1 MKMKHPAMAVRF
13 FGLIIGTQF
22 IVSSLVN
29 ATNVSGVI
37 STNTVWNTA
46 GSPYIVTGNILVD
59 TLVRLDIQPGVEVRL
74 DSAKCIMVKGIL
86 NAIGTASDSIIIT
99 KNGTAEWSRIWLK
112 PAVICSLKYCRIE
125 YANNFALYSDIG
137 DSIYMDHCTISNNI
151 GGAIHIN
158 GGISVITNNTITDN
172 SFPISGLAAG
182 LTIGGGTSAV
192 ITQNIISNNSNGGYG
207 GGISIYGLA
216 SDGSITITNNTIT
229 NNSAMLGGGM
239 CIWTSSNGS
248 SVKIDSN
255 TITYNSTT
263 FGGGGILINGANVTV
278 TNNILSNNFALTQ
291 GGAIFSG
298 AAMIRHNT
306 ITYNMADSGGGAIY
320 TCSGT
325 SSPIY
330 YNTIIDTSPSAI
342 YNQGEGFIRTNNI
355 SATGY
360 VVYNNGGSDLD
371 ARYNYWN
378 ITNTDTM
385 NARIFDYFDD
395 FSKGIVHYQIFLN
408 APFSDTIA
416 PSAPINLT
424 ATKIVDSTFEI
435 NWTNPVDASGISEYY
450 YHLSWSPMSNFDT
463 SGAFYSLPDT
473 ITVTPGES
481 LFVWLVDSSGNL
493 DCNNRAGI
501 YIVGIE
507 EKSNIKT
514 PSTTLRASQNPF
526 IKSTVISYS
535 IPYYTNMLLTI
546 NDISG
551 REVRKLLD
559 GVQKA
564 GSYEF
569 NLESKGLT
577 TGAYF
582 IVLNTGE
589 NKLTKKIIVIK

>member
-1 MKMKHPAMAVRF
+1 MKRF
-13 FGLIIGTQF
+13 IGLLVGTQF

-74 DSAKCIMVKGIL
+74 DSAKCIMVKGFL
-86 NAIGTASDSIIIT
+86 NALGTASDSIIIT

-112 PAVICSLKYCRIE
+112 PAVICSLKYCRIG
-125 YANNFALYSDIG
+125 YTNNFALYTDIG

-182 LTIGGGTSAV
+182 ITIGGGTSAV

-216 SDGSITITNNTIT
+216 SDGSITITKNTIT

-255 TITYNSTT
+255 TITYNSATS
-263 FGGGGILINGANVTV
+263 GGGGILINGSNVTV
-278 TNNILSNNFALTQ
+278 TNNTLSNNFAYQ
-291 GGAIFSG
+291 GGAIWSG

-325 SSPIY
+325 PSPIY

-360 VVYNNGGSDLD
+360 VVYNTGGADLD

-378 ITNTDTM
+378 ITNTDTI
-385 NARIFDYFDD
+385 NAKIFDYFDD
-395 FSKGIVHYQIFLN
+395 FNKGIVHYQIFLN

-493 DCNNRAGI
+493 DYNNRAGV

-507 EKSNIKT
+507 EQSNLDFGFRNLELKT
-514 PSTTLRASQNPF
+514 NKNPF

-535 IPYYTNMLLTI
+535 VPEYTNVLLTI
-546 NDISG
+546 YDLSG
-551 REVRKLLD
+551 RTVRTLVD
-559 GVQKA
+559 EVQKA
-564 GSYEF
+564 RSYEF
-569 NLESKGLT
+569 NLDSRGLN

-582 IVLNTGE
+582 LVLNAGN

>member
-1 MKMKHPAMAVRF
+1 MKIF
-13 FGLIIGTQF
+13 LSLIVGTQF

-29 ATNVSGVI
+29 ATNVSGVV

-59 TLVRLDIQPGVEVRL
+59 TLVTLTIEPGVEVRL

-99 KNGTAEWSRIWLK
+99 KNGTEAWSRIWLK

-151 GGAIHIN
+151 CGAIHIN

-182 LTIGGGTSAV
+182 LTIGGGISAV

-216 SDGSITITNNTIT
+216 SDGLITITNNTIT

-263 FGGGGILINGANVTV
+263 FGGGGILINGSNVTV

-320 TCSGT
+320 TCSGAP
-325 SSPIY
+325 SPIY

-378 ITNTDTM
+378 ITNTDTI
-385 NARIFDYFDD
+385 NAKIFDYFDD
-395 FSKGIVHYQIFLN
+395 FSKGIVHYQMFFN

-435 NWTNPVDASGISEYY
+435 SWTNPVDASGISEYY
-450 YHLSWSPMSNFDT
+450 YRFPWSPRSDFDT
-463 SGAFYSLPDT
+463 TGVFYSLPDT
-473 ITVTPGES
+473 ITIVPDES
-481 LFVWLVDSSGNL
+481 LFVWLVDSSGNV
-493 DCNNRAGI
+493 DYNNRAFV

-507 EKSNIKT
+507 EKSKIKT

-526 IKSTVISYS
+526 IKSTIICYALPEKADV
-535 IPYYTNMLLTI
+535 LLKI
-546 NDISG
+546 CDISG
-551 REVRKLLD
+551 RIVKTLVNGKKD
-559 GVQKA
+559 A
-564 GSYEF
+564 GSYEANF
-569 NLESKGLT
+569 DTKGLVS
-577 TGAYF
+577 GVYF
-582 IVLNTGE
+582 ATLNAG
-589 NKLTKKIIVIK
+589 NISIRKKLILIK